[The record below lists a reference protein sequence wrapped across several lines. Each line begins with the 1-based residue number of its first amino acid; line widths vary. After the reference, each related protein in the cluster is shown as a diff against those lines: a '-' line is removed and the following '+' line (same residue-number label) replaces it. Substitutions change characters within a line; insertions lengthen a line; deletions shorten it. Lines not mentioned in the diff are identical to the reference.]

1 MARRPEQEAAG
12 WSRWLATQQR
22 KLTAG
27 ELTLV
32 HDDTPTV
39 YGLQQ
44 MRECDFLTM
53 LAIRLTKDVPTRSIA
68 RSRMLRFE
76 PLEAY
81 LISVRDTATGRG
93 NLQAWINREYFG
105 VSASVAAEQAVN
117 GAEAL
122 QRMADRFRLSVRLS
136 EAAQRD
142 AAVVAGNQARP
153 SAPAQMGPPAPP
165 IPVRGLKKCPTPPG
179 VMDAARRI
187 RATPT
192 LGRPS
197 NFKLGQ
203 LVNQRLQNHYRTEES
218 HRRHCVL
225 TEANLSGPCVAEGGP
240 RTLRPAA
247 EQYTNLDIKAWAMA
261 MGKSLTGQAVP
272 DIADLTTKE
281 VWEVKSRGD
290 VVEGV
295 KELHGEYLCWVNES
309 ITELNAVARAA
320 RLSGVMP
327 FYRAGRSWTPFGWYQ
342 ITPTLTAVIHTEL
355 PGIFYYDLIDTPP
368 QVYPYLAEKAAEKAE
383 EQDAR
388 DRAERYAE
396 QEDRPRQR
404 IAARSSAEDDGFN
417 WWWIPAGLAVGA
429 LAVMAA
435 PAIAASA
442 AASAAAGGLTTAAAG
457 AALLFS
463 DDGEGGEDI

>member
-1 MARRPEQEAAG
+1 MARRPEQDAAG

-165 IPVRGLKKCPTPPG
+165 IPVRGLKKCPTPPHI
-179 VMDAARRI
+179 MAAARRI
-187 RATPT
+187 RDTPT
-192 LGRPS
+192 LGLPS
-197 NFKLGQ
+197 NRKLGE
-203 LVNQRLQNHYRTEES
+203 LVHQELQEHYRTDKS
-218 HRRHCVL
+218 HRQHCVL
-225 TEANLSGPCVAEGGP
+225 TEADLSGPCVAEGGP
-240 RTLRPAA
+240 RTLRAVA
-247 EQYTNLDIKAWAMA
+247 KKYYTNLDITAWAMA

-281 VWEVKSRGD
+281 VWEIKSRGE

-295 KELHGEYLCWVNES
+295 KELHSDYLCWVNES
-309 ITELNAVARAA
+309 ITELNALARAV
-320 RLSGVMP
+320 RRSGVMP

-342 ITPTLTAVIHTEL
+342 ITPTLTAVVHTDL
-355 PGIFYYDLIDTPP
+355 PGIFYYDLIATPP
-368 QVYPYLAEKAAEKAE
+368 EVYPYRVEKAAEKAE

-429 LAVMAA
+429 LAVMAY
-435 PAIAASA
+435 PAI

-457 AALLFS
+457 AVLLFS
-463 DDGEGGEDI
+463 DDDGVGGGKGI